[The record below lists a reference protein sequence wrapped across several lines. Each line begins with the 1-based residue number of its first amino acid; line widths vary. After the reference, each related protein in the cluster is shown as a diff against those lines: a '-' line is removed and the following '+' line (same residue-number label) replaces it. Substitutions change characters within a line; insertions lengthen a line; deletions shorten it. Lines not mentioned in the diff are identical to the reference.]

1 MHPMILI
8 NLISSLLSNTSLLVF
23 LSAFLATFI
32 ASVMADDQ
40 NDRLRNG
47 SFGAIAGSGLGGL
60 AALLTKQQ
68 ELLLIGVFGSAC
80 GATTGWLA
88 YLGLS
93 YMARTSSGRRLV
105 DYHVSGLRG
114 VRERLDF
121 DEKDRLLKSLNKW
134 STNFGRMVSA
144 DKERLLRRATND
156 ERNYWIEASIRNWL
170 TSIVDV
176 FNLVF
181 DALAEQPQYR
191 SRVTIIVFGCSQT
204 REIVGRHWINYAGR
218 LPAHRKLDFPEDS
231 IAYQVICGTKESPF
245 FTTVASANAAGQDRD
260 GAQKQERVPKER
272 SYKTFFSFRLNH
284 HTVLSLDWPGE
295 LQEDD
300 PYIALARDLF
310 YLEIAPAISEL
321 LPLWSGNVEQ
331 AVGLDPLVKP

>member
-1 MHPMILI
+1 MHLAILI
-8 NLISSLLSNTSLLVF
+8 NLFFGLLSNTPWLVF
-23 LSAFLATFI
+23 LTAFLATFI

-40 NDRLRNG
+40 DDRLRKG

-60 AALLTKQQ
+60 AALLKQQ
-68 ELLLIGVFGSAC
+68 PELLLIGVFGSAA
-80 GATTGWLA
+80 GATMGWLA
-88 YLGLS
+88 YLWLS
-93 YMARTSSGRRLV
+93 YIARNPTGRRLV
-105 DYHVSGLRG
+105 DYHVSGLKG

-134 STNFGRMVSA
+134 STNFGRMVSS
-144 DKERLLRRATND
+144 DKERLLKNATSD
-156 ERNYWIEASIRNWL
+156 ERNYWIEASLRNWL

-181 DALAEQPQYR
+181 DALAEKPQYR
-191 SRVTIIVFGCSQT
+191 SRVTIIVFGCSHTQ
-204 REIVGRHWINYAGR
+204 EIVGRHWINYAGR
-218 LPAHRKLDFPEDS
+218 LPAHRKIDFPEDS

-245 FTTVASANAAGQDRD
+245 FTTVVSANATGQDRD
-260 GAQKQERVPKER
+260 GAGNQERVPKER

-284 HTVLSLDWPGE
+284 NTVLSLDWPGE

-321 LPLWSGNVEQ
+321 LPLWSGNIEQ
-331 AVGLDPLVKP
+331 AVGLDPLGKV